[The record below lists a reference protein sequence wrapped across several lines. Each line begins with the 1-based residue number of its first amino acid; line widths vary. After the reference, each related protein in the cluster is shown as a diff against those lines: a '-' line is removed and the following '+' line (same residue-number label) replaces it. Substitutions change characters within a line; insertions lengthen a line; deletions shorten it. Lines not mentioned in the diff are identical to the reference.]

1 MDVPLGKE
9 ALGQAV
15 AASEM
20 LPDGLVVVLGNWQVR
35 HLNGPAERI
44 SGLRLQDG
52 LGRDVREVLPLQERS
67 GELWWEAIDPWGGLN
82 IRSGHR
88 ERLLLL
94 PGGREVLATARYLR
108 PGRNVPAVALLLGL
122 RSAEGRQRAE
132 TEHAALISTVAHE
145 LRSPLTGVK
154 GFSSTLLS
162 RWDRFTDEQK
172 RFMVETI
179 QADAD
184 RLARLITDLLDVSR
198 LDAGRLRLRPEP
210 VDVEETFRRHITR
223 LVAAGHDTER
233 FVIDVGPEL
242 PPLWADADRLDQV
255 LANLLENALRH
266 GRGTVTL
273 GARSGLMGDGAPA
286 VDVTVSDEGDG
297 IDERARN
304 LVFSRFWHDAKQGGT
319 GLGLYLVKGIAEAHG
334 GVAKVE
340 EGPAGGA
347 LIRIRLPS
355 VEPEYLRL

>member
-9 ALGQAV
+9 ALGQAII
-15 AASEM
+15 ASEM
-20 LPDGLVVVLGNWQVR
+20 LPDGLVVVLGNWQIR

-44 SGLRLQDG
+44 TGARLADV
-52 LGRDVREVLPLQERS
+52 LGRDVREVLPLQERN
-67 GELWWEAIDPWGGLN
+67 GEMWWDVSDPWGGLN
-82 IRSGHR
+82 TRSGHR

-108 PGRNVPAVALLLGL
+108 PGKGLPAVALLLGL

-132 TEHAALISTVAHE
+132 ADHAALISTVAHE

-162 RWDRFTDEQK
+162 RWERFTDDQK

-184 RLARLITDLLDVSR
+184 RLARLVTDLLDVSR
-198 LDAGRLRLRPEP
+198 LDAGRMLLRPQA
-210 VDVEETFRRHITR
+210 VDIEATFTRHVDR
-223 LVAAGHDTER
+223 LVAAGQDPAR
-233 FVIDVGPEL
+233 FVVDVGPEL
-242 PPLWADADRLDQV
+242 PRLWADPDRLDQI
-255 LANLLENALRH
+255 LANLIENAVRH

-273 GARSGLMGDGAPA
+273 GARDGLTSTGAPA
-286 VDVTVSDEGDG
+286 VDLTVSDEGDG
-297 IDERARN
+297 IDERARS
-304 LVFSRFWHDAKQGGT
+304 LVFNRFWHDPNAGGT

-334 GVAKVE
+334 GTAKVE
-340 EGPAGGA
+340 DAPGGGA
-347 LIRIRLPS
+347 LIRVRLPS

>member
-1 MDVPLGKE
+1 MT
-9 ALGQAV
+9 QAM
-15 AASEM
+15 AASEL
-20 LPDGLVVVLGNWQVR
+20 LPDGLIVILGNWQIR
-35 HLNGPAERI
+35 HMNAPAQRI
-44 SGLRLQDG
+44 TGMHLADV

-67 GELWWEAIDPWGGLN
+67 GELWWETTDPWGGLD

-88 ERLLLL
+88 EKLLLL

-108 PGRNVPAVALLLGL
+108 PGPNQPALAFLVGV
-122 RSAEGRQRAE
+122 RSAEGRRRAE
-132 TEHAALISTVAHE
+132 ADHAALISTVAHE

-198 LDAGRLRLRPEP
+198 LDSGRLRLRPVP
-210 VDVEETFRRHITR
+210 IDIPATFERHIAR
-223 LVAAGHDTER
+223 LVASGNDRSR
-233 FVIDVGPEL
+233 FTVDIEPEL
-242 PPLWADADRLDQV
+242 PTLWADPDRLDQT
-255 LANLLENALRH
+255 LANLMENALRH

-273 GARSGLMGDGAPA
+273 GARGGLMSDGAPA
-286 VDVTVSDEGDG
+286 VDLTVGDEGEG
-297 IDERARN
+297 IEERQRH
-304 LVFSRFWHDAKQGGT
+304 LVFSRFWHDPAQGGT
-319 GLGLYLVKGIAEAHG
+319 GLGLYLVQGIAEAHG

-340 EGPAGGA
+340 DGPGGGA
-347 LIRIRLPS
+347 LIRVRIPS
-355 VEPEYLRL
+355 TEPAYLHV

>member
-1 MDVPLGKE
+1 MGKE
-9 ALGQAV
+9 ALSQAV
-15 AASEM
+15 SASEL

-44 SGLRLQDG
+44 TGLTLAG
-52 LGRDVREVLPLQERS
+52 ALGRDAREVLPLQERS
-67 GELWWEAIDPWGGLN
+67 GELWWDTIDPWGGLHT
-82 IRSGHR
+82 RSGHR

-94 PGGREVLATARYLR
+94 PDGREVLATGRYLR
-108 PGRNVPAVALLLGL
+108 PGRNQPPVALLLGL
-122 RSAEGRQRAE
+122 RSAEARQRAE
-132 TEHAALISTVAHE
+132 AEHAALISTVAHE

-198 LDAGRLRLRPEP
+198 LDAGRMRLRSEP
-210 VDVEETFRRHITR
+210 IDIAATYARHLDR
-223 LVAAGHDTER
+223 LVAAGHDRGR
-233 FVIDVGPEL
+233 FVVDLGPEL
-242 PPLWADADRLDQV
+242 PVLWADPDRLDQV

-273 GARSGLMGDGAPA
+273 GARAALLSDGSPA
-286 VDVTVSDEGDG
+286 VDLTVSDEGEG
-297 IDERARN
+297 IEERARN
-304 LVFSRFWHDAKQGGT
+304 LVFSRFWHDRSGGGS

-334 GVAKVE
+334 GLARVE
-340 EGPAGGA
+340 DGPAGGA

-355 VEPEYLRL
+355 VEPDFLHL